1 LPPGEQNNY
10 YFHYDTEVIEMDFK
24 PSIRV
29 IEDWPKKGISFKDI
43 TTMLK
48 DAELLKNSV
57 KEMAS
62 PFVNDNVD
70 IVVGPESR
78 GFIFGV
84 PVAIELNA
92 GFVPVRKKGKLPSRT
107 VSATYELEYG
117 TDTLEMHED
126 AIKKGQRVLLVDD
139 LLATGGTISAV
150 MEMCEKVGAE
160 IVGLSFM
167 IELEFLNGRDKLK
180 GRKINSIVK
189 Y

>member
-1 LPPGEQNNY
+1 M
-10 YFHYDTEVIEMDFK
+10 TDFK
-24 PSIRV
+24 RSIRAV
-29 IEDWPKKGISFKDI
+29 EDWPKKGVSFKDI

-48 DAELLKNSV
+48 DKELLRASV
-57 KEMAS
+57 KEMSS
-62 PFVNDNVD
+62 PFRNDKVD

-92 GFVPVRKKGKLPSRT
+92 GFVPVRKKGKLPAKT
-107 VSATYELEYG
+107 VSASYELEYG
-117 TDTLEMHED
+117 SDTLEMHED
-126 AIKKGQRVLLVDD
+126 AIKKDQRVLIVDD

-150 MEMCEKVGAE
+150 IEMCEKVGAV

-180 GRKINSIVK
+180 GRKVNSIVK

>member
-1 LPPGEQNNY
+1 
-10 YFHYDTEVIEMDFK
+10 MDFK
-24 PSIRV
+24 SSIRTV
-29 IEDWPKKGISFKDI
+29 EDWPKKGISFKDI

-48 DAELLKNSV
+48 DPELLKAAIE
-57 KEMAS
+57 EMAA
-62 PFVNDNVD
+62 PFRDDKVD
-70 IVVGPESR
+70 LVVGPESR

-84 PVAIELNA
+84 PVAISLGA
-92 GFVPVRKKGKLPSRT
+92 GFIPVRKKGKLPSKT

-126 AIKKGQRVLLVDD
+126 AIKKGQRILLVDD

-150 MEMCEKVGAE
+150 AEMCERVGAK

-167 IELEFLNGRDKLK
+167 IELDFLKGRDKLK
-180 GRKINSIVK
+180 GRKISSIVR